1 LIAPR
6 RSEACPESS
15 KVILNLVQH
24 QGLRFQDL
32 FYSLYGIRKVF
43 KKLSKKP
50 VLFLALLL
58 FLILGF
64 FTFFGDKGILHLLRL
79 QNELARIKETN
90 AKIEEENRRLRE
102 EVSRL
107 QHEKRYIEEIARKEL
122 GMVKEGEV
130 IYQFEIPNTEKEKLK

>member
-1 LIAPR
+1 M
-6 RSEACPESS
+6 
-15 KVILNLVQH
+15 
-24 QGLRFQDL
+24 
-32 FYSLYGIRKVF
+32 F

-50 VLFLALLL
+50 VLLLVLLL
-58 FLILGF
+58 FLIMGF

-79 QNELARIKETN
+79 QKEFARIKETN
-90 AKIEEENRRLRE
+90 VKIEEENRRLRE

-130 IYQFEIPNTEKEKLK
+130 IYQFETPNNEKEKPK